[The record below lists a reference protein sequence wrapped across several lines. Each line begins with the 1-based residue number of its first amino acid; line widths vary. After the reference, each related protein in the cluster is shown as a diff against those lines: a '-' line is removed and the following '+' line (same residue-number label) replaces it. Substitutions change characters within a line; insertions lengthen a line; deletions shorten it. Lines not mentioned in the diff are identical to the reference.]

1 MDKIAV
7 LMTCHNR
14 KNLTLQCLKCLF
26 NAYSTSKSNFKLDV
40 YLTDDGSNDG
50 TSEAIAINY
59 PNVKLLKGNGNLFWA
74 GGMRNSWNYALQ
86 NDHDGYLLLN
96 DDTNV
101 FEDLFIELQL
111 AIQYCFNS
119 FNKNGILIGSTED
132 KDTGERT
139 YGGSIFTN
147 KFKGTFKKLTPNSK
161 YQNCELGN
169 ANIMYVHKDVVSKI
183 GVISE
188 VYRHGV
194 ADYDYTLRAIK
205 ENNPVILM
213 PKYLGTCK
221 GPTYEKNIIF
231 LNKKGI
237 NERYNY
243 LNSPTGLAFPDT
255 LQFQKRFFPSRYLL
269 VLITGYF
276 KVLFPNFYVYLNTK
290 LR

>member
-1 MDKIAV
+1 
-7 LMTCHNR
+7 MTCHNR
-14 KNLTLQCLKCLF
+14 INLTLECLKYLYIAYEKSEYKF
-26 NAYSTSKSNFKLDV
+26 NLEV
-40 YLTDDGSNDG
+40 YLTDDGSVDG
-50 TSEAIAINY
+50 TSEAIANMF

-74 GGMRNSWNYALQ
+74 GGMRKSWNYALQ

-101 FEDLFIELQL
+101 YEDLFIELQL
-111 AIQYCFNS
+111 AIKYCFNN
-119 FNKNGILIGSTED
+119 FDKNAILIGSTED
-132 KDTGERT
+132 KETSERT

-183 GVISE
+183 GIISE
-188 VYRHGV
+188 VYKHGV
-194 ADYDYTLRAIK
+194 ADYDYTFRAIK
-205 ENNPVILM
+205 ENISVIVM
-213 PKYLGTCK
+213 PKYLGTCS
-221 GPTYEKNIIF
+221 GPKDEKNIIF

-237 NERYNY
+237 KERFNY
-243 LNSPTGLAFPDT
+243 LNSPTGLAFQDT

-269 VLITGYF
+269 VLITGYL